1 MPNMLFQNK
10 CLHRLTAL
18 VLIAFFVAACNHSG
32 QLSPAGYQ
40 LDKPVR
46 TELGKALNEI
56 SGIWFSAEDSSLLA
70 IADNKEKVYQ
80 IDLKIKKLKD
90 YTDKVVNSN
99 SNLEDVVK
107 AGNSVFLLMSK
118 GTLVEVPLTEN
129 DSVGMS
135 NYEVPLPQGKND
147 FETIYYDPAD
157 DAIIVLCKSCSFE
170 KGTGMRSAF
179 RFNLKTRTFDSSA
192 SFTISQ
198 KEVEEFLKTADAKF
212 DPSAAAIHPI
222 TKQLFILS
230 SAGNLLVIAN
240 TDGGVLEA
248 YKLDPRIFP
257 QAEGIAFAPNGDM
270 YISNEGKFAYPTLL
284 HFAYKGIVK
293 KK

>member
-1 MPNMLFQNK
+1 MPNMLSQNK
-10 CLHRLTAL
+10 CLHTSIAT
-18 VLIAFFVAACNHSG
+18 VLIAIFVAGCNYNG
-32 QLSPAGYQ
+32 QLSPEGYQ
-40 LDKPVR
+40 LDKPLR

-56 SGIWFSAEDSSLLA
+56 SGIWYSAQDSSLLA

-99 SNLEDVVK
+99 SNIEDIVK
-107 AGNSVFLLMSK
+107 AGNSVFLLMSR

-129 DSVGMS
+129 DSVGIT
-135 NYEVPLPQGKND
+135 NYDVPLPQGKND
-147 FETIYYDPAD
+147 FEAVYHDPAD
-157 DAIIVLCKSCSFE
+157 DAILVLCKSCSFE

-179 RFNLKTRTFDSSA
+179 RFNLKTRSFDSSA

-198 KEVEEFLKTADAKF
+198 KEVEALLKSADAKL

-222 TKQLFILS
+222 TKKLFILS

-248 YKLDPRIFP
+248 YKLDPSVFP

-270 YISNEGKFAYPTLL
+270 YISNEGKFGYPTLL
-284 HFAYKGIVK
+284 HFAYNQNVK